1 MGLKGINFKNFL
13 IVFALSIVLNLF
25 LSGPEAFKKRLIS
38 FYEKPE
44 LTVYPLKCVLGA
56 CLGKTAKCFMDTNCR
71 NTINCIEKCT
81 SNERLERVA
90 GCAYT
95 CEMTH
100 GYENEYFLDEIKCL
114 VNNGCLTRYPRDG
127 ICHGND
133 NDGIANL
140 KSLDQVKGDWWVV
153 RGLNCGQNDDYPGGY
168 DWYPCQ
174 HERFIKESNGQWIN
188 RVTYCDGK
196 ADKCMASGII
206 ETIANVSLP
215 APGVV
220 QHDYTDAPL
229 SPQVEKWRIVS
240 WPNEGDYLMMLWCG
254 NLPILEYNGGIFLSR
269 HRSDK
274 DMPESTLEE
283 FKKMSKK
290 HGIPWS
296 EWCPSNNEHCTKY
309 PEDHN

>member
-1 MGLKGINFKNFL
+1 MGLLSLKNFL
-13 IVFALSIVLNLF
+13 IVFAISVCLNVI
-25 LSGPEAFKKRLIS
+25 LSGPEAFMKRLIS

-44 LTVYPLKCVLGA
+44 LTVYPLKCVLGS
-56 CLGKTAKCFMDTNCR
+56 CLHITAKCFMNTNCR
-71 NTINCIEKCT
+71 NTVNCIEKCT
-81 SNERLERVA
+81 SNERLARVA

-100 GYENEYFLDEIKCL
+100 GYENEEFLDEIKCL
-114 VNNGCLTRYPRDG
+114 VNNGCLTNYPRDG
-127 ICHGND
+127 ICHGD
-133 NDGIANL
+133 DSHGIPNL
-140 KSLDQVKGDWWVV
+140 KSLDQVKGDWWVT
-153 RGLNCGQNDDYPGGY
+153 RGLNCGQSDDYPGGY
-168 DWYPCQ
+168 DGYPCQ
-174 HERFIKESNGQWIN
+174 HERFIKQESGQWIN

-196 ADKCMASGII
+196 NDECLASGII

-254 NLPILEYNGGIFLSR
+254 RLPILEYNGGIILSR

-274 DMPESTLEE
+274 DMPKSTLDI
-283 FKKMSKK
+283 FKKLSDK

-296 EWCPSNNEHCTKY
+296 EWCPSNNEHCEKY
-309 PEDHN
+309 PEDRN